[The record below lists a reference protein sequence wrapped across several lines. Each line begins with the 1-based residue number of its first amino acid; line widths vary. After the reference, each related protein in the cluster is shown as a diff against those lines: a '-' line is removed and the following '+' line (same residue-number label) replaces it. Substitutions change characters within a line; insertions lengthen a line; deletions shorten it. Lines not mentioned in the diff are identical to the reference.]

1 MSGLLSV
8 VSEAGLP
15 AASVV
20 PLSAAA
26 SWGFSWPSTGPF
38 CSAGV
43 SSLGSSTLG
52 LGLVTIGLQAP
63 KSSCGKMKIDSIKT
77 EPTLQSN
84 FPSAYNLK
92 LTLVFALMS
101 LTLTDGS
108 TARLCL
114 LCWFMALFIQIIASL
129 FSLSTL
135 FTSASS
141 KWSYCSSWKSNR
153 QYYVL
158 CRQQKL
164 LIVVLMSFKQ
174 YRVNIFK
181 NKYIQYCS

>member
-77 EPTLQSN
+77 ELTLQSN
-84 FPSAYNLK
+84 IPSAYNLK

-141 KWSYCSSWKSNR
+141 KWSYCSSWKSNG

-158 CRQQKL
+158 RRQQKL